1 VRNPL
6 DVVPCLR
13 AQRSEFACRDGQGDA
28 RNALTAW
35 NHKTASRGAARRQP
49 HYRYSDLIPPQVVDS
64 IRVGPQVHP
73 SSQAPIR
80 PQS

>member
-1 VRNPL
+1 MWRRVCVGNRANRHAVAVMVIPVMPL
-6 DVVPCLR
+6 RLGTTK
-13 AQRSEFACRDGQGDA
+13 A
-28 RNALTAW
+28 
-35 NHKTASRGAARRQP
+35 HKRIAARRLS

-73 SSQAPIR
+73 SSQAPMR